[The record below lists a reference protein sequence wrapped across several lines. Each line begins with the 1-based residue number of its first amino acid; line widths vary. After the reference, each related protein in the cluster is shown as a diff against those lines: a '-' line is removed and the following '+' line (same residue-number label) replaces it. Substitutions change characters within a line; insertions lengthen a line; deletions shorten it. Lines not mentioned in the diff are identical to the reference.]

1 MNGFPVNV
9 EVGGEAGSL
18 GTLEPSE
25 CRALGEDERGTPSR
39 RQEAGRRDPGLSSG
53 ARVAPC
59 RSPGAGSWLLEGLL
73 GLGAQSREGGWGSI
87 PV

>member
-1 MNGFPVNV
+1 MKG

-25 CRALGEDERGTPSR
+25 CRALGKGGRGALSWKQETSR
-39 RQEAGRRDPGLSSG
+39 QGPWTLHRLALG
-53 ARVAPC
+53 

-73 GLGAQSREGGWGSI
+73 GLEAQSRDSGLGSI
-87 PV
+87 PVRWLL

>member
-1 MNGFPVNV
+1 MKG

-25 CRALGEDERGTPSR
+25 RRALGEGGRGAPSR
-39 RQEAGRRDPGLSSG
+39 KQETSRQVPWTLHRLAPG
-53 ARVAPC
+53 

-73 GLGAQSREGGWGSI
+73 GLEAQSRDSDLGSI
-87 PV
+87 SIRWLL